1 MLLVRQVVNDG
12 SQLANEGSELVNL
25 GSQVVGYCPKLV

>member
-12 SQLANEGSELVNL
+12 SQLANEDSELVNL